1 VTRSPARNLA
11 FVVGICARHSN
22 RPRIVG
28 LPVGIAQILVCCS
41 PYSRRQPCI
50 RPHQAPLRAA
60 AGRFFNQLQRSIV
73 MNSPIST
80 VAGKA
85 EALVDSTTQ
94 TADEAITSTQRAA
107 NEKLGQLADSVEE
120 VRTQA
125 GPAIGRLA
133 NEADELRRR
142 SVEVI
147 RGASSQVR
155 EGALRATDKSVAF
168 IRDEPVKSV
177 LIAAMVGALS
187 MALINLIGRAGTA
200 RE

>member
-1 VTRSPARNLA
+1 
-11 FVVGICARHSN
+11 
-22 RPRIVG
+22 
-28 LPVGIAQILVCCS
+28 
-41 PYSRRQPCI
+41 
-50 RPHQAPLRAA
+50 
-60 AGRFFNQLQRSIV
+60 

>member
-1 VTRSPARNLA
+1 
-11 FVVGICARHSN
+11 
-22 RPRIVG
+22 
-28 LPVGIAQILVCCS
+28 
-41 PYSRRQPCI
+41 
-50 RPHQAPLRAA
+50 
-60 AGRFFNQLQRSIV
+60 

-107 NEKLGQLADSVEE
+107 NEKLGQLADTVEE

-155 EGALRATDKSVAF
+155 EGALRATGKSVAF

-187 MALINLIGRAGTA
+187 MALINLIGRAGAA

>member
-1 VTRSPARNLA
+1 
-11 FVVGICARHSN
+11 
-22 RPRIVG
+22 
-28 LPVGIAQILVCCS
+28 
-41 PYSRRQPCI
+41 
-50 RPHQAPLRAA
+50 
-60 AGRFFNQLQRSIV
+60 

-107 NEKLGQLADSVEE
+107 NEKLGQLADTVEE

-155 EGALRATDKSVAF
+155 EGALRATGKSVAF